1 MAMETMDMLAVG
13 QSATVCSLGTEDTM
27 TQRLRDLGLVE
38 GTAVR
43 CVLKSPTGSP
53 AAYEIRGAWIAL
65 RRADARRVTVEVQP

>member
-13 QSATVCSLGTEDTM
+13 QSATVRSLGTEDTM

-65 RRADARRVTVEVQP
+65 RRADARRVMVEVQP